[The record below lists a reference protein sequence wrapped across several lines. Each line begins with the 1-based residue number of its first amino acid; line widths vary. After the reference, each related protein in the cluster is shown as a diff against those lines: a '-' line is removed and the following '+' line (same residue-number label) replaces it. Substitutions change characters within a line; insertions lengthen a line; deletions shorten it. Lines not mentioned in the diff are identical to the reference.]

1 MLDNIIEAIPTAALV
16 GDVVL
21 SVGLLGAVVYL
32 LVGPFRGSPDRDGKL
47 LAGGLAL
54 LALGGAIATCGF
66 ALVLASLAF
75 AVSHDF
81 GSANGSVP
89 VWRAKAP
96 AMVVNGPTRAPLS
109 S

>member
-1 MLDNIIEAIPTAALV
+1 MLPSNTSPTTSPRWFTTGEPELPPMM
-16 GDVVL
+16 
-21 SVGLLGAVVYL
+21 SL
-32 LVGPFRGSPDRDGKL
+32 LVTKL
-47 LAGGLAL
+47 NCTSG
-54 LALGGAIATCGF
+54 
-66 ALVLASLAF
+66 ASLAF